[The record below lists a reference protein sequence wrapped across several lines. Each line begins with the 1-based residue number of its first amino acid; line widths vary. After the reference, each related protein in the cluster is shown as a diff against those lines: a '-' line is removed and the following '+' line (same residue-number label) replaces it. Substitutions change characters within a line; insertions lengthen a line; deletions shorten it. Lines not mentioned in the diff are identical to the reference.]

1 MKQVFLTCA
10 VLLFSYALT
19 AQLVKLPNMNS
30 LKKRVVTEKQDIPD
44 YTVQPRNYNLN
55 FKDGIY
61 YQIKL
66 GEFVSDRNVKIREG
80 KDELTVLTN
89 DQGEC
94 WMISDCIS
102 SERKVGPEDKQY
114 ELIANKLHPKG
125 KWVFGEIDRYSGI
138 YCIENTITLAI
149 YYTGR
154 NLIIEFYDTSLQS
167 ANITEGQLEYKS
179 MNEFIAYQEQM
190 GKTPSERKTFAATK
204 REAIAVEKENLLSL
218 QVELNKERT
227 SLFNQINCI
236 NSIFAGIG
244 EIYNCDMAEVKKIE
258 GTIPQLEIYQALRNE
273 VDHFNTKVD
282 SFMQKAGKDKYV
294 GKIDILP
301 TDEMNQM
308 NDGLLSLDLFEQKLN
323 WAKQRVNERKSEIET
338 YKRRQTQN
346 QKHIV
351 ERKKILLQKYGSA
364 YSRFEKEG
372 FYTGMSFDLVKAIT
386 GGLVSKRIRNGISY
400 YKDPKHEFGFQYK
413 KLVYFSGY

>member
-1 MKQVFLTCA
+1 MKK
-10 VLLFSYALT
+10 VLLACGVLLLSFALR
-19 AQLVKLPNMNS
+19 AQMVKLPNMNS
-30 LKKRVVTEKQDIPD
+30 FKKKANTEKQDIPD

-66 GEFVSDRNVKIREG
+66 GEFVSDRNVKIHEG
-80 KDELTVLTN
+80 KDELTLLTN
-89 DQGEC
+89 NQGEC

-102 SERKVGPEDKQY
+102 SDRKVGPENKQY
-114 ELIANKLHPKG
+114 ELIAKKLYPKG

-167 ANITEGQLEYKS
+167 ASISADQLKYESMTE
-179 MNEFIAYQEQM
+179 FRAYQQEM
-190 GKTPSERKTFAATK
+190 GETPQERKIYAAAK
-204 REAIAVEKENLLSL
+204 RKSIAGAKESLLSL
-218 QVELNKERT
+218 KIELKKERT
-227 SLFNQINCI
+227 SLFDQIDSI

-244 EIYNCDMAEVKKIE
+244 KVYNCDLAEVKKIE
-258 GTIPQLEIYQALRNE
+258 CTIPQLDIYKALRN
-273 VDHFNTKVD
+273 KVD
-282 SFMQKAGKDKYV
+282 FFNDKVDAFMQKAGKDHYV
-294 GKIDILP
+294 GKIDIL
-301 TDEMNQM
+301 TSDEGYE
-308 NDGLLSLDLFEQKLN
+308 GLYSQEFFEQRIK
-323 WAKQRVNERKSEIET
+323 WAKQRVSDRKSGIET

-346 QKHIV
+346 QKSLA
-351 ERKKILLQKYGSA
+351 ERKKMLLQKYSSA
-364 YSRFEKEG
+364 YTRFEKEG

-386 GGLVSKRIRNGISY
+386 GGLVSKRIRNGINY
-400 YKDPKHEFGFQYK
+400 YADPKHEFGFQNK